1 MGKRHL
7 FRTIV
12 IFFTLIAAVFALYP
26 TLRYYGLIGTPAAN
40 HRERAIKLGLD
51 LLGGMHLVLEVD
63 TSKLTPEEAKDAG
76 RRAHE
81 VIANRIDQFG
91 VAEPVIQQQGDNRI
105 IVELPGVK
113 DVDRAVNLIGQ
124 TALLEFRLLKEAEA
138 FRSLLNR
145 IDERLAARQKA
156 SGTDLTGGEDK
167 AHPLTSLLTEY
178 GNDIVAP
185 KENEE
190 RVRSILA
197 DPEVQG
203 LVSAEDGAFLWT
215 AHVEDAQGQKILPIY
230 YVKKRPEMTGEV
242 IADARAQRGQ
252 SFTNANQPLVSFR
265 TTPEGTRIF
274 GRVTGANV
282 GHRMAIV
289 LDGKVASAP
298 TIQSKI
304 DRGTGEITGSKTME
318 EAQDLA
324 IVLRAGA
331 LPAPINIISK
341 QVVGPSLGADSIRMG
356 TQASLAAL
364 LVVALFMIL
373 YYRLSGLV
381 ADLAL
386 LLNLV
391 FLLAVMAYLQ
401 ATLTL
406 PGIAG
411 IILTI
416 GMAVDANILIFE
428 RVKEELRAG
437 KTVKAAIEIGYEKA
451 FRTILDSNVT
461 MLITAVALYEFGTG
475 PIRGF
480 AVTLIVG
487 IIASMF
493 TAITITR
500 AVFDFAIDRWRPRQL
515 SIGMIDPFHGA
526 NFDFIKVRRLAFVIS
541 GVLSIPGLLVIVM
554 ALAGQ
559 GWIKSGIDFQG
570 GTLLEAH
577 FDPAVPVEQVRGA
590 LGAVPVQGKTLNL
603 GDSEIKSVENNPKQI
618 LIRVGG
624 GGEEGLSEAVK
635 VHLKQ
640 SFPNNLGPDWVRQ
653 EVNVGPKIGK
663 ELMWNAT
670 KAVLW
675 SMLGILI
682 YIAFRFEFKFGVG
695 AIVALFH
702 DAMMA
707 LGFLAILRE
716 EMSMGVVAALL
727 TLLGYSNN
735 DTIVVYDRIRE
746 GLRSFRRGQKY
757 EEVVNRSINETLNR
771 SIVVHL
777 TVFFVLLILFFFGG
791 EVNRVFSLTLAFGVV
806 VGTYSSIFIASPFVV
821 EWYLRRNAAAANG
834 KGTSREAAVRRA

>member
-7 FRTIV
+7 FRTVLIIV
-12 IFFTLIAAVFALYP
+12 TLIAAVFALYP
-26 TLRYYGLIGTPAAN
+26 TLRYYGLAGVPSESY
-40 HRERAIKLGLD
+40 RERAIKLGLD

-105 IVELPGVK
+105 IVELPGIK

-124 TALLEFRLLKEAEA
+124 TALLEFRMLKEAEA

-156 SGTDLTGGEDK
+156 PTDLTGGEDRS
-167 AHPLTSLLTEY
+167 HPLTSLLTEY
-178 GNDIVAP
+178 GSDIVTPA
-185 KENEE
+185 ENAD
-190 RVRSILA
+190 RVRAILA
-197 DPEVQG
+197 DPEVQD
-203 LVSAEDGAFLWT
+203 LILAEDGMVLWA
-215 AHVEDAQGQKILPIY
+215 AHPDDVQGQKILPIY
-230 YVKKRPEMTGEV
+230 YVKRRPEMTGEV

-252 SFTNANQPLVSFR
+252 SFTHANQPLVNFR
-265 TTPEGTRIF
+265 TTAEGTRIF

-282 GHRMAIV
+282 GRRMAIV

-304 DRGTGEITGSKTME
+304 DRGTGEVTGSRTME

-356 TQASLAAL
+356 TRASLVAL
-364 LVVALFMIL
+364 LVVAIFMVL

-381 ADLAL
+381 ADVAL
-386 LLNLV
+386 FLNMV

-411 IILTI
+411 IVLTI

-461 MLITAVALYEFGTG
+461 TLITAVALYEFGTG

-493 TAITITR
+493 TAITVTR
-500 AVFDFAIDRWRPRQL
+500 AIFDFATDRWRPQQL
-515 SIGMIDPFHGA
+515 SIGTTDPFKDA
-526 NFDFIKVRRLAFVIS
+526 NFGFIKVRRLAFVIS
-541 GVLSIPGLLVIVM
+541 GALTAVSLLTIAV
-554 ALAGQ
+554 Q
-559 GWIKSGIDFQG
+559 GGMKSGIDFQG
-570 GTLLEAH
+570 GTLLEAY
-577 FDPAVPVEQVRGA
+577 FDPAVPVGQVRGA
-590 LGAVPVQGKTLNL
+590 LGAVAFQGKTLNL
-603 GDSEIKSVENNPKQI
+603 SDSEIKSVENDPKRI
-618 LIRVGG
+618 LIRVASA
-624 GGEEGLSEAVK
+624 GGEEGVSDAVK
-635 VHLKQ
+635 THLRQ
-640 SFPNNLGPDWVRQ
+640 TFPNNLGSDWVRQ
-653 EVNVGPKIGK
+653 EVNVGPKIGR

-675 SMLGILI
+675 SMVGILV

-695 AIVALFH
+695 AILALFH
-702 DAMMA
+702 DVTMT
-707 LGFLAILRE
+707 LGFLSVIGE
-716 EMSMGVVAALL
+716 EMSMAMVAALL

-771 SIVVHL
+771 SIVTHA
-777 TVFFVLLILFFFGG
+777 TVLLVVLILLFFGG
-791 EVNRVFSLTLAFGVV
+791 EVNRSFSLALTFGVL
-806 VGTYSSIFIASPFVV
+806 VGIYSSIYIASPIVV

-834 KGTSREAAVRRA
+834 KGASREAAVRRA